1 MEQSSQ
7 PVATNPRLHKSQ
19 MFSKTDAFKKHIQLL
34 KGEHRATQEM
44 KEDEKQQNK
53 VKITT
58 LRQELIS
65 LQRQLRKAETSDEQV
80 IKRSFYYHQ
89 KEAAVMKNKM
99 GQAAT
104 ECLDQK
110 VFELSKKLDSLRHT
124 ILQKQQSLLQLKQ
137 EHKKLVKKCQETTNK
152 AKSQVSSSQWL
163 EELENRCGT
172 IQLKM
177 SEARHINQKYKAI
190 HQALTQEQIMFKIQV
205 DKLEEDINEQQTE
218 IKKLQAAQE
227 KALAI
232 KKATQSILSEQEEMA
247 VQMKRHKDKILSEYR
262 NTAEQH
268 QSLVSRSEVSPRK
281 QVISVLPESPSVV
294 EQLQACKGEQ
304 EKEFIKYEKAF
315 LKIKEVTRVAD
326 IKEIEDRFV
335 MQQETKIH
343 LEKLK
348 KQVESELTQ
357 LSEVKAVVEAE
368 LEDFKGIQGSKIQSE
383 LQERIEKCKQM
394 VKEQEEKQSQYQLRT
409 DKLVQLLTDIKDGLK
424 HLLEIIESHIF
435 KHHKWTILDPH
446 TSVLDLLES
455 CEQRVDD
462 LLLELQDNDLDAY
475 TLVSQIKQEEFQ
487 QKLENT
493 FIPTSTLYLP
503 RKPSIDS
510 VSSNE
515 EDQHIRRELMK
526 TQAQYFANAK
536 MKNQRG
542 RRRILRL

>member
-99 GQAAT
+99 GQGIFPVFLYGSCSVAAT

-190 HQALTQEQIMFKIQV
+190 HQALTQ
-205 DKLEEDINEQQTE
+205 
-218 IKKLQAAQE
+218 
-227 KALAI
+227 
-232 KKATQSILSEQEEMA
+232 
-247 VQMKRHKDKILSEYR
+247 
-262 NTAEQH
+262 
-268 QSLVSRSEVSPRK
+268 